1 VGLIYRKNKKAGIIV
16 ERDDK
21 SLESK
26 KFMSFLI
33 PNQRQIHGFIL
44 LLVAN
49 RTDADDILQDTL
61 AEMWNKFHEY
71 EEGTNF
77 VSWGLT
83 IAKYKVYQFIRKN
96 KSHRLY
102 FDHQILELLQQESA
116 SKQGRHTFQET
127 LDVLKEC
134 VSKLQSKEKEMLQMR
149 YEQNLTFEGIAAE
162 SGVSVPAIFKALGR
176 IHARL
181 ARCIDLT
188 LRLRGAV

>member
-1 VGLIYRKNKKAGIIV
+1 MGLIYRKNKKAGIIV
-16 ERDDK
+16 ERDNK

-149 YEQNLTFEGIAAE
+149 YEQNLTFEGIAAQ